1 MERQYY
7 DAKVIVRKNG
17 QIKVTNFDKPII
29 KDDEKIACG
38 GQGRVSAEDCKNSDT
53 SIRIDSLSRSR
64 NTLIEYCCENQDEF
78 KTFITLTFKEN
89 ITDLSYA
96 NREFHKFTSKVS
108 RRCKN
113 LGFEYMY
120 IGVPEFQKRGAVHYH
135 LLTNLP
141 VNSEIIPK
149 QKKPLKLWNKKEK
162 RYIKVDYYNLPFWT
176 TIDENKNK
184 VSLGFSS
191 AFDIVGQVD
200 NNFSLVKYILKYLY
214 KDLDDR
220 LYGRTRVLKSN
231 NLTPPNIMKLKQDS
245 EEYQSVMSWIKEKGY
260 DIENQF
266 TWQSTDENS
275 YIIPGKLIEYIG
287 LQEDNITLRNVLQ
300 K

>member
-17 QIKVTNFDKPII
+17 QIKITEFDKPII
-29 KDDEKIACG
+29 KDDEKITGG
-38 GQGRVSAEDCKNSDT
+38 GQGRVSAEDCKNSDM

-108 RRCKN
+108 RRCKK
-113 LGFEYMY
+113 LGFEYKY

-162 RYIKVDYYNLPFWT
+162 RYVKVDYYNIPFWT

-191 AFDIVGQVD
+191 AFDIVNEVD
-200 NNFSLVKYILKYLY
+200 DNFSLVKYILKYLY

-231 NLTPPNIMKLKQDS
+231 NLTPPNIMLLKKDS
-245 EEYQSVMSWIKEKGY
+245 DEYQRVMNWIKEKGY

-266 TWQSTDENS
+266 TWEFTDENS

-287 LQEDNITLRNVLQ
+287 SQQDNIILRNVLQ